1 MNDKKQTYLPTRAR
15 QRIIIS
21 HRQWRA
27 SDASA
32 TRILFPLPF
41 PSSPLHS
48 SSFLRAIIIFVRVLR
63 HESCERGRVFV
74 FSPPIPLGS
83 RRFRGAA
90 AAPLFNPPPLLDGME
105 RRTVITDICNSPE
118 GGNGSRV
125 ILGIFTEKLVLFLFS
140 EILRKEGR

>member
-1 MNDKKQTYLPTRAR
+1 MQVRRGYCFPCPF
-15 QRIIIS
+15 
-21 HRQWRA
+21 H
-27 SDASA
+27 
-32 TRILFPLPF
+32 PLPSIPP
-41 PSSPLHS
+41 PSYAQLLFSCAYYATSRANGAASLFFRRR
-48 SSFLRAIIIFVRVLR
+48 FLWDL
-63 HESCERGRVFV
+63 C
-74 FSPPIPLGS
+74 
-83 RRFRGAA
+83 RFRGAA